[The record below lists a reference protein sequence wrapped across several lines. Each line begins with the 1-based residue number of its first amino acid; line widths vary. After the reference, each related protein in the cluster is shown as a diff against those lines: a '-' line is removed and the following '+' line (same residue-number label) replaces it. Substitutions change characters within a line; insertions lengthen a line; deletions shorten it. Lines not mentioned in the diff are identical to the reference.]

1 MYLADYHTH
10 SRVSPDGHASMLEM
24 ASAAA
29 AAGLNEICFTDHF
42 EPTEPRTTIPRKT
55 FDWSAQTVEYADVTA
70 RWNGPVKLRLGLE
83 LGDTP
88 FDAALVERLLGG
100 MPEFDFI
107 IGSVHML
114 SQKFDHQDLAWIQEP
129 DEETCYA
136 EVEDYL
142 ETMLKMARWGKFSV
156 LGHMTLPLRYMNDKR
171 GFRVSMDPNT
181 KATAKRTLTLTF
193 NLTPDDDRANIGIDC
208 VVKSKLASTNPVTT
222 SLFITGRERTGEVR
236 AVENVPQ
243 IPGQTGMDGS
253 EQESAPMLKLVYG
266 GI

>member
-1 MYLADYHTH
+1 MKIPSAASIVQMRGGAFLERADY
-10 SRVSPDGHASMLEM
+10 EM
-24 ASAAA
+24 AK
-29 AAGLNEICFTDHF
+29 I
-42 EPTEPRTTIPRKT
+42 
-55 FDWSAQTVEYADVTA
+55 
-70 RWNGPVKLRLGLE
+70 
-83 LGDTP
+83 
-88 FDAALVERLLGG
+88 
-100 MPEFDFI
+100 
-107 IGSVHML
+107 
-114 SQKFDHQDLAWIQEP
+114 
-129 DEETCYA
+129 
-136 EVEDYL
+136 
-142 ETMLKMARWGKFSV
+142 
-156 LGHMTLPLRYMNDKR
+156 MNNI
-171 GFRVSMDPNT
+171 MDPNT